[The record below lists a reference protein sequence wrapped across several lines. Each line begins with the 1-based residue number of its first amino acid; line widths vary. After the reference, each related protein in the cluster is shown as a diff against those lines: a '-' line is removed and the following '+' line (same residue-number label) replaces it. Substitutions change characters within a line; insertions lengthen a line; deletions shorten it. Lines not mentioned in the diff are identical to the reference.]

1 MILIAC
7 NNEKETNQNIDNQTI
22 LNQLAANY
30 EQMPEKSITS
40 SLDSSVYAQYAM
52 PTEKYGHGVLGD

>member
-1 MILIAC
+1 MKHSLLKIFSLLILIAC

-30 EQMPEKSITS
+30 VQMPEKLITS
-40 SLDSSVYAQYAM
+40 SLDSSVYAQHAN
-52 PTEKYGHGVLGD
+52 

>member
-1 MILIAC
+1 MKHSLLKIFSLLILIAC

-30 EQMPEKSITS
+30 VQMPEKLITS
-40 SLDSSVYAQYAM
+40 SLDSFRR
-52 PTEKYGHGVLGD
+52 